1 MSTTTKVFFLELG
14 DLTDEARLRF
24 LEFFDAEESD
34 FDTCPVAMIMRS
46 REDDKA
52 IVSVVPK

>member
-1 MSTTTKVFFLELG
+1 MSTTTRVFFLELN

-34 FDTCPVAMIMRS
+34 FDTCPIAMIMRS
-46 REDDKA
+46 REDDKVVA
-52 IVSVVPK
+52 SVVPT